1 MQNYR
6 NELNEEQRQ
15 LKIERAAQAYAK
27 FMNEVLPG
35 WENDPNS
42 QVTPHRVAKMYVNEL
57 FAGLYGP
64 EPKITTFENVDTYT
78 GVVFQGGIEVKS
90 LCSHHHM
97 PFKGRAYV
105 AYIPNEKGQIV
116 GLSKLNRIVEFFSRR
131 PQVQENLTMQIHD
144 YVNEV
149 IGDNTGV
156 AVMIEAEH
164 LCVSHRGIRQDSE
177 MRTAKLSGVFI
188 DDNSLSREEF
198 YNFVNNCKKS

>member
-57 FAGLYGP
+57 FAGLYGADL
-64 EPKITTFENVDTYT
+64 KITTFENVDAYT